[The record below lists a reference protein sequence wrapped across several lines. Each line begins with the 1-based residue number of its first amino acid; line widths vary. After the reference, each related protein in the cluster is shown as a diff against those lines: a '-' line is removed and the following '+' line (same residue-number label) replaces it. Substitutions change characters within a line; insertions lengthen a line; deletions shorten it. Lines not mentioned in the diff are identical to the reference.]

1 VCGIRLRLLA
11 PFLQP
16 SIASS
21 THITGMLQDIDDA
34 ADSALRSLIVE
45 AAKHNMSR
53 ETVLKAL
60 RVIDGPGPAK
70 LRLYDA
76 FPSEMWKAETL
87 SRVLY
92 LNPSEV
98 FMFQNQPMQR
108 AYHRIK

>member
-1 VCGIRLRLLA
+1 
-11 PFLQP
+11 
-16 SIASS
+16 
-21 THITGMLQDIDDA
+21 MLQDIDGE
-34 ADSALRSLIVE
+34 ADSALRGLIDE
-45 AAKHNMSR
+45 AAEHNMSR
-53 ETVLKAL
+53 ETILKAL

-92 LNPSEV
+92 LNPREA

-108 AYHRIK
+108 AFRRIK

>member
-1 VCGIRLRLLA
+1 
-11 PFLQP
+11 
-16 SIASS
+16 
-21 THITGMLQDIDDA
+21 MLQDIDDA

-70 LRLYDA
+70 LRLFDA
-76 FPSEMWKAETL
+76 FPNEMWKAETL

-108 AYHRIK
+108 AFRRIKK